1 MKIFT
6 EKEILIPEG
15 KIIIEYKDF
24 PKLDTE
30 TKRVFIPNGCEVV
43 EEYAFRNLPMLYAVF
58 LPMSLKVFDINSLS
72 GAEELEYIIVHD
84 MLIDNDCS
92 IDFEYPKSFI
102 EIASLFSES
111 SVSNDLEKYRLLN
124 KNNLKIVV
132 MKCHE

>member
-1 MKIFT
+1 MDIFT

-15 KIIIEYKDF
+15 QIIVEYNDF

-58 LPMSLKVFDINSLS
+58 LPMSLKVFNINSLS

-92 IDFEYPKSFI
+92 IHFEYPKS
-102 EIASLFSES
+102 
-111 SVSNDLEKYRLLN
+111 
-124 KNNLKIVV
+124 
-132 MKCHE
+132 